1 MARQAPG
8 RGHELA
14 HWAYAN
20 RRLVAAIGKRLGIR
34 DADLPDLMQRVAVTL
49 FRRREA
55 VLTGCEQGF
64 LAQVARREAQH
75 LLRGYRR
82 RAEVADFELASLAAP
97 PRAEEY
103 LQQQR
108 ELRRL
113 RVLFAGVAKPL
124 RDAWLQHVLGGA
136 PCHEVAALMGLP
148 VGTVKSRVRRVWAK
162 VFDSYE
168 LSDAKRPRGSRA
180 RVRAAMCTTQGSVDA
195 QPGIG

>member
-1 MARQAPG
+1 MARQVSG
-8 RGHELA
+8 RGHELT

-49 FRRREA
+49 FRRRDA
-55 VLTGCEQGF
+55 VLSGCEQGF
-64 LAQVARREAQH
+64 LARVARREARH
-75 LLRGYRR
+75 LLRSYRR
-82 RAEVADFELASLAAP
+82 RAEVGDFELASLAAS

-103 LQQQR
+103 LQGQR

-124 RDAWLQHVLGGA
+124 RDVWLQHVLGGA

-162 VFDSYE
+162 VLESSE
-168 LSDAKRPRGSRA
+168 LNEAKLPRSRRA
-180 RVRAAMCTTQGSVDA
+180 RSLVCTKQGSFA
-195 QPGIG
+195 ALPGIG